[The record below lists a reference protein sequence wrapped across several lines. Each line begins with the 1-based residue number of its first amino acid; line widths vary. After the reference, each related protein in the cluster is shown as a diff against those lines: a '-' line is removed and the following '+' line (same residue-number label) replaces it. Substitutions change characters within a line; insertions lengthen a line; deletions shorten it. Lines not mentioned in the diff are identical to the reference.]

1 VEFVALLEAA
11 MHDFLAGLV
20 FVAMVMAPCVLAL
33 TVKLHDVDS
42 K

>member
-1 VEFVALLEAA
+1 
-11 MHDFLAGLV
+11 MRDFLAGLV

-33 TVKLHDVDS
+33 TVNLHDADS